1 MKMLQV
7 KKSSVKISAIM
18 LSLILILSGIA
29 LARPIQ
35 AGAQTYSTSMAG
47 KLSGDQYVRSGPS
60 TSYGTLT
67 VLTANSYVHIVS
79 KDSATGWYKV
89 EYAKDQYGYTSSL
102 YLSIVSSKIGT
113 MTGDQYIRSGPS
125 TSYAAQGTLTN
136 GSYVLIIGT
145 ESNGWHKIIYDG
157 TKVGYTSNSYVSV
170 GGGTTP
176 SVSAKVQAAIDRAE
190 QLANYRWSPK
200 ANVTGWKGNYTFQK
214 GGSYTIPYSQPYSGS
229 GKYLFYGISLA
240 SFNSAVADSTN
251 VLYKNTY
258 TNADSVKC
266 PIYGMDCSAYVSY
279 ILGLSSRATT
289 TTFNTYATNKSNGF
303 SFSNYANVK
312 AGDIINKSGSHVR
325 FVYKVSGETVYYY
338 EQTTNNGQDTRK
350 ASATKT
356 ALTNAGYKV
365 ISYAY

>member
-1 MKMLQV
+1 MLQV
-7 KKSSVKISAIM
+7 KTNVKISAIM
-18 LSLILILSGIA
+18 LALILILSSVA
-29 LARPIQ
+29 LAHPIE
-35 AGAQTYSTSMAG
+35 ASAQTYSTSTAG
-47 KLSGDQYVRSGPS
+47 KFTGDQHVRSGPS
-60 TSYGTLT
+60 TSYASLA
-67 VLTANSYVHIVS
+67 VLTANTYVNIVS

-89 EYAKDQYGYTSSL
+89 EYAKDKYGYTSSL
-102 YLSIVSSKIGT
+102 YLSVVSSKIGT

-125 TSYAAQGTLTN
+125 TNYATLGTLTN
-136 GSYVLIIGT
+136 GSSVLVIGT
-145 ESNGWHKIIYDG
+145 ESNGWYKIIYDG
-157 TKVGYTSNSYVSV
+157 VKVGYTSYSYVTFD
-170 GGGTTP
+170 GGSSTVP
-176 SVSAKVQAAIDRAE
+176 AKVQAAIDRAE
-190 QLANYRWSPK
+190 QMANYRWSPK
-200 ANVTGWKGNYTFQK
+200 ADVTGWKSGYTFKK

-229 GKYLFYGISLA
+229 GKYVFFGITLA
-240 SFNSAVADSTN
+240 SFNSAVADSSN
-251 VLYKNTY
+251 VIYKNSY

-279 ILGLSSRATT
+279 ILGLSTRATT

-303 SFSNYANVK
+303 SFSSYANIK